1 MPENRMYLPEGMQG
15 NVLYTISDIQEA
27 QKTGAILEG
36 TVLRCEENH
45 DLVVS
50 LGGLTGRIPRE
61 EAIHPLISGAGREIA
76 VLSLVGKP
84 VCCCVTSLEA
94 DEAGRPRLTLSRRR
108 AQAQALDWMLR
119 HLAPGMVIACKVTH
133 LESFGA
139 FVDMG
144 CGVISLLPIESL
156 SVSRITH
163 PGDRVRVGQHLLA
176 VVTAVEPE
184 KTRFH
189 LSHRELL
196 GTWMENASRFR
207 AGQTVRGIV
216 RSLQDYGIFVELT
229 PNLSGLADPFP
240 QLSVGDAVSVYIKS
254 IQPEKMKVKL
264 QIIDRLPRPQMPEP
278 IRYQITD
285 GQLER
290 WVYSPPGCRKAAV
303 ETVFTQD
310 PS

>member
-1 MPENRMYLPEGMQG
+1 MCIR
-15 NVLYTISDIQEA
+15 
-27 QKTGAILEG
+27 
-36 TVLRCEENH
+36 
-45 DLVVS
+45 
-50 LGGLTGRIPRE
+50 
-61 EAIHPLISGAGREIA
+61 
-76 VLSLVGKP
+76 
-84 VCCCVTSLEA
+84 
-94 DEAGRPRLTLSRRR
+94 
-108 AQAQALDWMLR
+108 
-119 HLAPGMVIACKVTH
+119 
-133 LESFGA
+133 
-139 FVDMG
+139 
-144 CGVISLLPIESL
+144 
-156 SVSRITH
+156 
-163 PGDRVRVGQHLLA
+163 DRVRVGQHLLA

-184 KTRFH
+184 KNRFH

-229 PNLSGLADPFP
+229 PNLSGLADPFS

-285 GQLER
+285 GQLQR
-290 WVYSPPGCRKAAV
+290 WVYSPPGCRKAPV

>member
-1 MPENRMYLPEGMQG
+1 M
-15 NVLYTISDIQEA
+15 LYTISDIQEA

-84 VCCCVTSLEA
+84 VCCCVTALEA

-119 HLAPGMVIACKVTH
+119 NLAPGMVIACKVTH

-156 SVSRITH
+156 SVSRIAH

-176 VVTAVEPE
+176 VVTAVKPE
-184 KTRFH
+184 KNRFH

-196 GTWMENASRFR
+196 GTWMENASRF
-207 AGQTVRGIV
+207 APGETVRGIV
-216 RSLQDYGIFVELT
+216 RSIRDYGSFIELA
-229 PNLSGLADPFP
+229 PNLSGLADTREG
-240 QLSVGDAVSVYIKS
+240 LSPGDGVSVYIKS
-254 IQPEKMKVKL
+254 IRPDRMKIKL
-264 QIIDRLPRPQMPEP
+264 HIIETLPPPQVPDP
-278 IRYQITD
+278 VRYQITD
-285 GQLER
+285 GTLEQ
-290 WVYSPPGCRKAAV
+290 WVYSPPGCLRPPIL
-303 ETVFTQD
+303 TDFTEAC
-310 PS
+310 P

>member
-1 MPENRMYLPEGMQG
+1 MYLPEGMQG

-84 VCCCVTSLEA
+84 VCCCVTALEA

-119 HLAPGMVIACKVTH
+119 NLAPGMVIACKVTH

-184 KTRFH
+184 KNRFH

-196 GTWMENASRFR
+196 GT
-207 AGQTVRGIV
+207 V
-216 RSLQDYGIFVELT
+216 RSLQHYGIFVELT

-285 GQLER
+285 GQLQR

>member
-84 VCCCVTSLEA
+84 VCCCVTALEA

-156 SVSRITH
+156 SVSRIAH

-184 KTRFH
+184 KNRFH

-196 GTWMENASRFR
+196 GTWMENASRFQ
-207 AGQTVRGIV
+207 AGDTVTGIV
-216 RSLQDYGIFVELT
+216 RSIREYGSFIELT
-229 PNLSGLADPFP
+229 PNLSGLADNRED
-240 QLSVGDAVSVYIKS
+240 LCVGDTVSVRIRS
-254 IQPEKMKVKL
+254 IRPENMKIKL
-264 QIIDRLPRPQMPEP
+264 QIIDRLPPPEAP
-278 IRYQITD
+278 APLRYQITD
-285 GQLER
+285 GVLER
-290 WVYSPPGCRKAAV
+290 WVYSPPGCEKPAV
-303 ETVFTQD
+303 ETDFTAAL
-310 PS
+310 P